1 MDKFRIG
8 NIAKTKLLWKEIMK
22 SELLK
27 ILIVKLLQ
35 IDEIVYFA

>member
-8 NIAKTKLLWKEIMK
+8 NIAKTKLLWKEIME
-22 SELLK
+22 SMLLK
-27 ILIVKLLQ
+27 ILTVKLLQ

>member
-1 MDKFRIG
+1 MDKFCLG
-8 NIAKTKLLWKEIMK
+8 NIAKTKLLWQEIMK

-27 ILIVKLLQ
+27 ILIIKLLQ